1 MIDIATVLVTVG
13 IITVEIFVLVILY
26 RNYITNWNAE
36 KWQEKAQDGDWM
48 VNLLSPVIDTIVDES
63 TDSVINK
70 MKMELLSGQ
79 GQLSRAALSEIET
92 PEEMMMKLS
101 GELLKSVGLKNTPA
115 ILQVKMAQG
124 LGGLISQV
132 MNPEEQQSAVDTVKV
147 GAEMFN
153 DKLF

>member
-1 MIDIATVLVTVG
+1 MIDIVTILITVG
-13 IITVEIFVLVILY
+13 IITVEIAVLVVLY
-26 RNYITNWNAE
+26 RNYITTWNAD
-36 KWQEKAQDGDWM
+36 KWLERTQEEGWM
-48 VNLLSPVIDTIVDES
+48 EQLLRPIIDVLVDES
-63 TDSVINK
+63 TDSIIQG

-124 LGGLISQV
+124 LGSLVSQV
-132 MNPEEQQSAVDTVKV
+132 MNTDEQQQAVDTVKV